1 MRDHRFGV
9 GDGTE
14 FGGRGR
20 LSRAMSE
27 PQSRI
32 VLIGISCAI
41 GGSIMLS
48 LNDLFIKQL
57 STGYA
62 LHQVILVR
70 AFVGGAFILGFIAV
84 SRLGFGILKTGRH
97 WAHLIRAAIVM
108 VSNVAFFLGLAAM
121 PFADASAIGF
131 VAPILVTLLSVVVLG
146 EKVGWH
152 RWAAV
157 VVGLIG
163 VIIMLRPEG
172 EFRWAAVLILFSALC
187 YASAQTMTR
196 HMKDTESSVTINFY
210 TQLAFVAVS
219 AVMGLTV
226 GDGHLAGSDDAS
238 LAFLF
243 RPWIW
248 PPISDWGF
256 FVGTGVAVAAGGM
269 LMGHA
274 YRTNEAALVAPFEYT
289 SMPLA
294 VIYGL
299 VFFGTF
305 PDAQGWLGIVL
316 IVGAGLYTLYRETV
330 RRKRIP
336 KSV

>member
-1 MRDHRFGV
+1 
-9 GDGTE
+9 
-14 FGGRGR
+14 
-20 LSRAMSE
+20 MSDAA
-27 PQSRI
+27 SRI
-32 VLIGISCAI
+32 AIIGISCAV
-41 GGSIMLS
+41 GGSVMLS

-57 STGYA
+57 SDDYA

-70 AFVGGAFILGFIAV
+70 AFVGLAFILGFMRVAGLKLA
-84 SRLGFGILKTGRH
+84 SLKTRVPKL
-97 WAHLIRAAIVM
+97 HLIRATIVM
-108 VSNVAFFLGLAAM
+108 MSNVGYFLGLAAM
-121 PFADASAIGF
+121 PIADAAAIGF
-131 VAPILVTLLSVVVLG
+131 VAPILVTLISVVVLG

-152 RWAAV
+152 RWGAV
-157 VVGLIG
+157 VMGLVG

-172 EFRWAAVLILFSALC
+172 EFRWAAVLILFSAAC
-187 YASAQTMTR
+187 YASTQNMTR
-196 HMKDTESSVTINFY
+196 HMKETESTVTINFY
-210 TQLAFVAVS
+210 TQIAFIVVS
-219 AVMGLTV
+219 VCMGIWV
-226 GDGHLAGSDDAS
+226 GDGHLSGSGDAS

-248 PPISDWGF
+248 PPVGDWLF
-256 FVGTGVAVAAGGM
+256 FVGTGVSVAAGGM

-274 YRTNEAALVAPFEYT
+274 YRTNPPGLIAPFEYT

-305 PDAQGWLGIVL
+305 PDAQGWIGIAL

-330 RRKRIP
+330 RRERNP

>member
-1 MRDHRFGV
+1 
-9 GDGTE
+9 
-14 FGGRGR
+14 
-20 LSRAMSE
+20 MSE
-27 PQSRI
+27 AQSRN
-32 VLIGISCAI
+32 VVIGIACAV
-41 GGSIMLS
+41 GGAVALS

-57 STGYA
+57 SGSYA

-70 AFVGGAFILGFIAV
+70 AFVGLAFILGFIKLSGMRFDSLRTTRPV
-84 SRLGFGILKTGRH
+84 
-97 WAHLIRAAIVM
+97 AHVIRASIVM
-108 VSNVAFFLGLAAM
+108 LSNVLYFLGLAAM
-121 PFADASAIGF
+121 PIANAAAIGF
-131 VAPILVTLLSVVVLG
+131 VAPILVTLISVVVLG

-157 VVGLIG
+157 IVGLVG

-172 EFRWAAVLILFSALC
+172 QFHWAAVLILLSALC
-187 YASAQTMTR
+187 YATTQNITR
-196 HMKDTESSVTINFY
+196 HLRDTESSVTINFY
-210 TQLAFVAVS
+210 TQIAFVVVS
-219 AVMGLTV
+219 VCMGLWV
-226 GDGHLAGSDDAS
+226 GDGHLAGSADAS

-243 RPWIW
+243 RVWHW
-248 PPISDWGF
+248 PPVSDWAF
-256 FVGTGVAVAAGGM
+256 FVGTGVSVAAGGM

-274 YRTNEAALVAPFEYT
+274 YRTNPPGLIAPFEYT

-305 PDAQGWLGIVL
+305 PDAQGWVGIAL

-330 RRKRIP
+330 RRERIP